1 MVRTRAQAAALVVTL
16 DTLPD
21 DTFQQVIDAFCS
33 NGDDLPPL
41 LLRSEGPGVPFQ
53 GHAAAD
59 PPAAASCGRSEPCR
73 SLADVQRPTHG
84 PWLVKLLYQ
93 GVLTERCGSGTVR

>member
-1 MVRTRAQAAALVVTL
+1 MVRTRAQAKALVVTL

-41 LLRSEGPGVPFQ
+41 V
-53 GHAAAD
+53 
-59 PPAAASCGRSEPCR
+59 AS
-73 SLADVQRPTHG
+73 AQ
-84 PWLVKLLYQ
+84 
-93 GVLTERCGSGTVR
+93 

>member
-1 MVRTRAQAAALVVTL
+1 MVRTRAQAKALVVTL

-41 LLRSEGPGVPFQ
+41 LLRSEGPYCCSFLPERRR
-53 GHAAAD
+53 A
-59 PPAAASCGRSEPCR
+59 PAPAPDLQEFN
-73 SLADVQRPTHG
+73 
-84 PWLVKLLYQ
+84 
-93 GVLTERCGSGTVR
+93 